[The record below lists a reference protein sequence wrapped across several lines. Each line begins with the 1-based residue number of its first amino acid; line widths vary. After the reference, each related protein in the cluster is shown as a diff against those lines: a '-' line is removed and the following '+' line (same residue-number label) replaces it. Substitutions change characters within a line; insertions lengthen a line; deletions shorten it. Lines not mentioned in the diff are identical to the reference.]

1 MKRTATSNWKGTI
14 KEGKGILSTQSG
26 TLKDAQ
32 YSYKTRFEEG
42 VGTNPEELI
51 AAAHSGCFN
60 MKLSGILT
68 EANYNPK
75 ELETT
80 CEIDF
85 QDGKIKKSFLRLT
98 AQIPDIDQDEFERAV
113 EDAKANCPI
122 SQLLKTD
129 IEVSASL
136 NK

>member
-1 MKRTATSNWKGTI
+1 MKRTATSVWKGTI
-14 KEGKGILSTQSG
+14 KDGTGKLSTASG

-60 MKLSGILT
+60 MKLSAILS
-68 EANYNPK
+68 EADYHPE

-85 QDGKIKKSFLRLT
+85 EDGKVKKSFLRLK
-98 AQIPDIDQDEFERAV
+98 ARIPNIDQDEFERAV
-113 EDAKANCPI
+113 ADAKENCPI
-122 SQLLKTD
+122 SQLLNTEID
-129 IEVSASL
+129 FSARL
-136 NK
+136 ND